1 MLLPQ
6 EAGIPRRQARSIGIA
21 VDHRRRNRSL
31 ESLQVRCMNV
41 QRCGRSCTLC
51 GCLLQVSRQVVCAGC
66 TCQAD
71 VGVACSRKSGI
82 GEPWVQGHQAQKLL
96 QHGRR
101 PWMRAMLL
109 PVQQRAAIG
118 EGYKWCKPSL
128 NPVLL
133 AAPALHALLH
143 MLPSPQML
151 PRSLHCWGGST
162 LEAAGATEAVQ
173 CFSKAREGWQY
184 WYQLLAP

>member
-71 VGVACSRKSGI
+71 VGVACLGS
-82 GEPWVQGHQAQKLL
+82 QAQ
-96 QHGRR
+96 
-101 PWMRAMLL
+101 
-109 PVQQRAAIG
+109 
-118 EGYKWCKPSL
+118 ESL
-128 NPVLL
+128 GCRDTK
-133 AAPALHALLH
+133 
-143 MLPSPQML
+143 
-151 PRSLHCWGGST
+151 PRSFCSMGGD
-162 LEAAGATEAVQ
+162 LGCVPCCCQ
-173 CFSKAREGWQY
+173 CSSE
-184 WYQLLAP
+184 LL